1 MLDITRVLCYLDGRD
16 IEIDSYNDNTIYIA
30 DQEVAL
36 HQMGR
41 LIEWFSGNI
50 DIKVEVV
57 IGLQYMYRISLH
69 EYVSS
74 ERRNFC

>member
-1 MLDITRVLCYLDGRD
+1 MLDITKVLCYLDDRD

-30 DQEVAL
+30 DQEVSL

-69 EYVSS
+69 EYVPS